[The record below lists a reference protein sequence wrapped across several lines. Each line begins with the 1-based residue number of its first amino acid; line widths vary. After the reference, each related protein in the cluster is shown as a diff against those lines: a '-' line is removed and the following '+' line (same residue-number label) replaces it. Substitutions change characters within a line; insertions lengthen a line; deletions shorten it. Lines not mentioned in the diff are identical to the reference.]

1 MPEIFNYLTVDASA
15 EGIYSEKGSKFI
27 ACIFPIETEAEV
39 KSHLD
44 NIKKKYPK
52 ANHYCYAYE
61 IGPSNNFCKIHD
73 DGEPNGTAGRPIHGQ
88 IKSKKLCNV
97 LIIVVRYFG
106 GTLLGTGGLTNAY
119 KNAAAEVISKC
130 ITKIKIMTNTLN
142 LNFYFDQLN
151 EVMKITKQKD
161 VLIVTKELQNECFMT
176 INYPQELNNKIMKQ
190 LDKITGL
197 RYH

>member
-1 MPEIFNYLTVDASA
+1 M
-15 EGIYSEKGSKFI
+15 
-27 ACIFPIETEAEV
+27 
-39 KSHLD
+39 
-44 NIKKKYPK
+44 IKK
-52 ANHYCYAYE
+52 
-61 IGPSNNFCKIHD
+61 
-73 DGEPNGTAGRPIHGQ
+73 
-88 IKSKKLCNV
+88 
-97 LIIVVRYFG
+97 IVI
-106 GTLLGTGGLTNAY
+106 TGGLGYLGTELCRLY
-119 KNAAAEVISKC
+119 SGISRVN
-130 ITKIKIMTNTLN
+130 KIMTNTLN